1 MMSPPSCTEQVLGIA
16 QPIKSN
22 LSSLKMLDGLGE
34 ERKQDSLRERSS
46 GPQVELN
53 CGPNL

>member
-1 MMSPPSCTEQVLGIA
+1 MMFPPSCTEQVLEIT

-34 ERKQDSLRERSS
+34 EGKQDSLRKLSS